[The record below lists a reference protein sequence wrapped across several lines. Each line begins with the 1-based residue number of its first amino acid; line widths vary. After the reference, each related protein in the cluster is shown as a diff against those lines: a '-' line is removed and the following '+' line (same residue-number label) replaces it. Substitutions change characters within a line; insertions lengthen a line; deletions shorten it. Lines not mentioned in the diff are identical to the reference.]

1 MRAQLNDT
9 LKPLFVMEPSDV
21 NFRVRAPS
29 APERPLSGDGRAL
42 PLARSSSFEPAH
54 ALMLSWSASVSSL
67 VKTIVVKHVV
77 VEGIRQE
84 REALFV

>member
-9 LKPLFVMEPSDV
+9 LKPLFVMEPSEV
-21 NFRVRAPS
+21 NCRSSVPS

-67 VKTIVVKHVV
+67 VKTTVVKHVV
-77 VEGIRQE
+77 VEGIRHFSS
-84 REALFV
+84 ALFE